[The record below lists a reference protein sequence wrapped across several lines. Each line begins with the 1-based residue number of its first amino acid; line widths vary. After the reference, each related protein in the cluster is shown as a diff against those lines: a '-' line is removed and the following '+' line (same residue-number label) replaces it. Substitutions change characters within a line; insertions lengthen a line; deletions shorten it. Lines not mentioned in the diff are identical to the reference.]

1 APPSPIPNQ
10 PPTIAGAP
18 NSEFIHISFSGYQCC
33 APPPQP
39 TASFSAAGNPG
50 VPSETY
56 FAKYTTGV
64 SIPAGATN
72 VRLTLFWICHG
83 NANAYGEVLYSTAG
97 PMGPWTALT
106 SSVTNSTKFFTSS
119 GSWQQWRADT
129 IPLPVTP
136 PTTVYLALRFVNQTG
151 ANNDPPFIVD
161 DIGVIA
167 NVPSSQTITLTS
179 TTPNPICAGN
189 QLSVAFTH
197 SGFSGSP
204 SFQAQLLD
212 ASNNVV
218 ATSASSTSSPIT
230 FTVPSTLPSG
240 NYAVRV
246 VSGSVQSSTQSIQ
259 VINLSSF
266 TCSAG
271 ATTVQAGNPVTF
283 TLSGGAGF
291 PSSGTLNVTFDPGN
305 GSGTTNLSY
314 TLPAQLPAT
323 YSYTY
328 PSPGTYVATFTASLG
343 GCSQTC
349 TQTINVTSTP
359 VLTLNSVSDNQ
370 VCSGGSVQVNY
381 TASGFPS
388 GTQYTAQLLSG
399 STVVASASGTSPITL
414 TVPPSTPSGTY
425 TIRVQANTTPVTN
438 SNTIAIQVLN
448 LSAFTVTCSAS
459 PSSANAGSAVSLTVN
474 VTPTPP
480 LPVNVTMNPGDG
492 STPQTVSN
500 TTTFPQNFSHTYTQ
514 MGSYTVTFTISHSA
528 PGCTLTCTQTVNIS
542 PVLSLGSVAN
552 SVCAGSSL
560 SVPFTASGFPAGTTF
575 TAEVR
580 DGSNALVAS
589 ANGTSSPI
597 SVNIPTTLPSG
608 TYTVRVVSGSN
619 QTSTA
624 SVNVINLSGF
634 TCTASATSIQSGQ
647 SITFTLNGS
656 NLPGSGTL
664 SVSFTP
670 GDGSPAQ
677 SLTYN
682 LPGDLPATLTYTYT
696 TAGNYTASF
705 TASYGGC
712 TYTCTQ
718 NISVTAPAGPSL
730 VIGAVAS
737 PLCAGGGVTVPF
749 QATGFPAGTTFT
761 VEIAPVG
768 SSSWTALCSGTS
780 SPISCTLDGQMAGGS
795 YVVRVRGGTPPVYS
809 QDRQIEVIQMQ
820 GLTCNITPSPAYVN
834 EPVSIS
840 IGGSGLPSG
849 PFSIEFAPGGG
860 LPNQNQS
867 ANALPTTL
875 NYTYTS
881 TGAYSVQITVTH
893 TASGCRGSCDIPLSV
908 QNRPSGG
915 NPSSLI
921 TISTDGQSILVREG
935 VRVEVFDA
943 LGRTVYVG
951 QSSASIP
958 ILRNTLYI
966 LRVWSEKGVEVFRF
980 YMP

>member
-1 APPSPIPNQ
+1 MRYVGLVVAAAWAQTTLYFQNFNGSSTSSPPPGWQLNTTDMGGVTPPTSNNMWRIGAHYASLTVNVPIPSSSCLSCLAVTAPLDPIPNQ

-283 TLSGGAGF
+283 TLS
-291 PSSGTLNVTFDPGN
+291 
-305 GSGTTNLSY
+305 
-314 TLPAQLPAT
+314 
-323 YSYTY
+323 
-328 PSPGTYVATFTASLG
+328 
-343 GCSQTC
+343 
-349 TQTINVTSTP
+349 
-359 VLTLNSVSDNQ
+359 
-370 VCSGGSVQVNY
+370 
-381 TASGFPS
+381 
-388 GTQYTAQLLSG
+388 
-399 STVVASASGTSPITL
+399 
-414 TVPPSTPSGTY
+414 
-425 TIRVQANTTPVTN
+425 
-438 SNTIAIQVLN
+438 
-448 LSAFTVTCSAS
+448 
-459 PSSANAGSAVSLTVN
+459 
-474 VTPTPP
+474 
-480 LPVNVTMNPGDG
+480 
-492 STPQTVSN
+492 
-500 TTTFPQNFSHTYTQ
+500 
-514 MGSYTVTFTISHSA
+514 
-528 PGCTLTCTQTVNIS
+528 
-542 PVLSLGSVAN
+542 
-552 SVCAGSSL
+552 
-560 SVPFTASGFPAGTTF
+560 
-575 TAEVR
+575 
-580 DGSNALVAS
+580 
-589 ANGTSSPI
+589 
-597 SVNIPTTLPSG
+597 
-608 TYTVRVVSGSN
+608 
-619 QTSTA
+619 
-624 SVNVINLSGF
+624 
-634 TCTASATSIQSGQ
+634 
-647 SITFTLNGS
+647 GS